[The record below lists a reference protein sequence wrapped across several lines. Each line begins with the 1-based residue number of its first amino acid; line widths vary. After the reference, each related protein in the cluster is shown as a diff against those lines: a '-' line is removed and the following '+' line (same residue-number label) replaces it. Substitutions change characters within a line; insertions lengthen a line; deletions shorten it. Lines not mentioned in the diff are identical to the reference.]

1 MQNDIRDV
9 KKMDSNKKAHI
20 LTMLGECADALA
32 KNNMEA
38 FVAKDKEEAK
48 EIFKTLLSDCD
59 TVTMGG
65 SMTIGECGFQ
75 EILKN
80 GNYTFYDRN
89 VPGLTPDEIGDIYRK
104 AFSCDAYISSS
115 NAITQNGELYNV
127 DGNSN
132 RVAAMLFGSKK
143 LIVVAGYNKVVKDI
157 DQAIIRV
164 KTHAAPAN
172 CVRLGIDTYCSQK
185 GSCVSL
191 TQSNPDL
198 CSGCNSDSRICASY
212 TVMARQRNKDRVKV
226 ILIAEELGY

>member
-1 MQNDIRDV
+1 MDNH
-9 KKMDSNKKAHI
+9 KKTQI
-20 LTMLGECADALA
+20 LKMLNECAKSLS

-48 EIFKTLLSDCD
+48 EIFENLLSDCK

-65 SMTIGECGFQ
+65 SMTIGECGLTD
-75 EILKN
+75 ILKN
-80 GNYTFYDRN
+80 GDYTFYDRN
-89 VPGLTPDEIGDIYRK
+89 APGLTSDDVADIYRK

-143 LIVVAGYNKVVKDI
+143 LIVVAGYNKIVKDL

-172 CVRLGIDTYCSQK
+172 CVRLGIDSYCSEK
-185 GSCVSL
+185 GSCLSL
-191 TQSNPDL
+191 SAPNPDM
-198 CSGCNSDSRICASY
+198 CSGCTSDSRICASY

>member
-1 MQNDIRDV
+1 
-9 KKMDSNKKAHI
+9 MDSNKKTHI
-20 LTMLGECADALA
+20 LKMLDECAKALS

-48 EIFKTLLSDCD
+48 EIFKNLLSDCK

-65 SMTIGECGFQ
+65 SMTIGECGLTD
-75 EILKN
+75 ILKS
-80 GNYTFYDRN
+80 GDYTFYDRN
-89 VPGLTPDEIGDIYRK
+89 APGLTYDDVADIYRK

-143 LIVVAGYNKVVKDI
+143 LIVVAGYNKVVKDL

-172 CVRLGIDTYCSQK
+172 CVRLGIDSYCSEK
-185 GSCVSL
+185 GSCLSL
-191 TQSNPDL
+191 STPNPDM
-198 CSGCNSDSRICASY
+198 CSGCTSDSRICASY

>member
-1 MQNDIRDV
+1 MDNH
-9 KKMDSNKKAHI
+9 KKNQI
-20 LTMLGECADALA
+20 LKMLGECAAALS

-38 FVAKDKEEAK
+38 FVAKDKDEAK
-48 EIFKTLLSDCD
+48 EIFKELLSDCD

-65 SMTIGECGFQ
+65 SMTIGECGLTD
-75 EILKN
+75 ILKS
-80 GNYTFYDRN
+80 GDYTFYDRN

-143 LIVVAGYNKVVKDI
+143 LIVVAGYNKVVKDLN
-157 DQAIIRV
+157 QAILRV

-172 CVRLGIDTYCSQK
+172 CIRLGIESYCSEK
-185 GSCVSL
+185 ASCLSL
-191 TQSNPDL
+191 TTPNPDM

-226 ILIAEELGY
+226 ILVAEELGY

>member
-1 MQNDIRDV
+1 MDNH
-9 KKMDSNKKAHI
+9 KKNQI
-20 LTMLGECADALA
+20 LKMLGECAAALS

-38 FVAKDKEEAK
+38 FVAKDKDEAK
-48 EIFKTLLSDCD
+48 EIFKELLSDCD

-65 SMTIGECGFQ
+65 SMTIGECGLTD
-75 EILKN
+75 ILKS
-80 GNYTFYDRN
+80 GDYTFYDRN

-143 LIVVAGYNKVVKDI
+143 LIVVAGYNKVVKDLN
-157 DQAIIRV
+157 QAILRV

-172 CVRLGIDTYCSQK
+172 CIRLSKDTYCSK
-185 GSCVSL
+185 CGHCVSIAQGK
-191 TQSNPDL
+191 TQSFHALSPP
-198 CSGCNSDSRICASY
+198 
-212 TVMARQRNKDRVKV
+212 
-226 ILIAEELGY
+226 